1 MNICLFVCSSLDVY
15 IFVFVFSLVLLLEK
29 TQQPEEVNVNVEKGP
44 ELTHLQEKNQKTFT
58 NEISETSEIN
68 ETSENMDENILN
80 RNPNAAGDHNASR
93 SALALDILAPIEEK
107 TKPQTASAIEV
118 DSVGDKKIVPKSK
131 KQKSKAL
138 YTVRALVDN
147 PNPDSK
153 SKLAFSIGD
162 EIAVYDNTTRSKY
175 HLGKLIKSEL
185 HPLDGKKLYFKP
197 QNVVK
202 IEGSTRRR
210 RASMMPSSSSRAA
223 SGTAHGESIRSK
235 TRRSSVI

>member
-1 MNICLFVCSSLDVY
+1 M
-15 IFVFVFSLVLLLEK
+15 LLLEK
-29 TQQPEEVNVNVEKGP
+29 TQQPEEVNLEKGP
-44 ELTHLQEKNQKTFT
+44 ELTHLQEKKNQKTST
-58 NEISETSEIN
+58 SEGSEISEISET
-68 ETSENMDENILN
+68 MHDNILN
-80 RNPNAAGDHNASR
+80 RNPNAAGDNNTSR
-93 SALALDILAPIEEK
+93 LALALDMLAPIEEK
-107 TKPQTASAIEV
+107 TKPQTASTIEV
-118 DSVGDKKIVPKSK
+118 DSVGDKKIVPKSEK
-131 KQKSKAL
+131 RKSKAL

-162 EIAVYDNTTRSKY
+162 EIAVYDNTSRSKY

-197 QNVVK
+197 QNVEK
-202 IEGSTRRR
+202 IEGSTCRR

-223 SGTAHGESIRSK
+223 SGTANGKRIRSK